1 MGRVEPFTHPPEQ
14 QPRHPQVRQEQ
25 HQQQHH
31 RLRPD
36 VLEQTEGRHAD
47 VTPSA
52 TFARHPARDRPTP
65 RLHHVQVQN
74 KSGDD
79 GRIATQT
86 VQSGGATTHDVAPEQ
101 RGVLQQKQQGVRAR
115 EQSVE

>member
-1 MGRVEPFTHPPEQ
+1 MPMLLHQPPSHVILHETDQPLDFTMSKFK
-14 QPRHPQVRQEQ
+14 
-25 HQQQHH
+25 
-31 RLRPD
+31 
-36 VLEQTEGRHAD
+36 T
-47 VTPSA
+47 
-52 TFARHPARDRPTP
+52 
-65 RLHHVQVQN
+65 

-79 GRIATQT
+79 GRLATQT